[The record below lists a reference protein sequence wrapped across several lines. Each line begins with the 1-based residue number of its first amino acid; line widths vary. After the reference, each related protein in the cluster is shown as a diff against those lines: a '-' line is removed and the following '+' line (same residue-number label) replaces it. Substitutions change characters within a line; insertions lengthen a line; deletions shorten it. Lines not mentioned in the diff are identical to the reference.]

1 MLFRGMKFRG
11 KLIVSAKEITEQFYN
26 TDSSLRFHSRIEKLT
41 DWLNKQIDALEK
53 AELKKP
59 WVEEEIELLS
69 KDEYQK
75 AYKYLQKKVSL
86 TTTPLTILRKK
97 RKYLDV

>member
-1 MLFRGMKFRG
+1 MKL
-11 KLIVSAKEITEQFYN
+11 KKT
-26 TDSSLRFHSRIEKLT
+26 
-41 DWLNKQIDALEK
+41 
-53 AELKKP
+53 ELKKP

-86 TTTPLTILRKK
+86 TTTPFKILKKK
-97 RKYLDV
+97 REYLDV

>member
-1 MLFRGMKFRG
+1 MKFRG

-26 TDSSLRFHSRIEKLT
+26 TDSSLRFHNRIEKLT
-41 DWLNKQIDALEK
+41 DWLNKQIDEIEK
-53 AELKKP
+53 TELKKP

-86 TTTPLTILRKK
+86 TTTPFKILKKK
-97 RKYLDV
+97 REYLDV

>member
-1 MLFRGMKFRG
+1 M
-11 KLIVSAKEITEQFYN
+11 
-26 TDSSLRFHSRIEKLT
+26 HSK
-41 DWLNKQIDALEK
+41 K

-75 AYKYLQKKVSL
+75 AYKYLQKKASL
-86 TTTPLTILRKK
+86 TTTLLMTMRKK
-97 RKYLDV
+97 RKSWDV

>member
-1 MLFRGMKFRG
+1 MPQL
-11 KLIVSAKEITEQFYN
+11 KEITEQFYN

-75 AYKYLQKKVSL
+75 AYKYLQKKGEFDDNSFQDFEKETRVL
-86 TTTPLTILRKK
+86 GRMIVRKK
-97 RKYLDV
+97 